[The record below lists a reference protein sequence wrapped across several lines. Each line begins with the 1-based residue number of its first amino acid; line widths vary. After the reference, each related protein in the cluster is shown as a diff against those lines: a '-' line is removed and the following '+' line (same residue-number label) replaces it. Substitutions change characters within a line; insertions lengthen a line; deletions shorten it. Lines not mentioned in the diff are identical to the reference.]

1 MKPAGSR
8 DEAFCGLQEW
18 SAYAQTKTA
27 RHKLTKFL
35 KDHGHLLESDQAQ
48 SVASSPCERASQ
60 NGASLNG
67 ASSAAFRDVQ
77 VSCPTLLPEIF
88 GFCPTL
94 CPEFSGFCLG
104 ILAVRAAI
112 AVLLENLKALAMCPH
127 GEVSWQVCGKESE
140 GCLVCCENI
149 NAMGT
154 YFAQIC
160 QAHRLTYLMVTC
172 RRSISVL
179 NAWTGPDC

>member
-35 KDHGHLLESDQAQ
+35 KDHGHLLESDQSQ
-48 SVASSPCERASQ
+48 SAASSPCETASQ
-60 NGASLNG
+60 NG

-77 VSCPTLLPEIF
+77 VSCPTLLPECS

-94 CPEFSGFCLG
+94 CPDNSGFCLG
-104 ILAVRAAI
+104 ILAVRAAL
-112 AVLLENLKALAMCPH
+112 AALLEDWKDLATCPH
-127 GEVSWQVCGKESE
+127 VEVSWWRVCGKGSE
-140 GCLVCCENI
+140 GCLVCSENI
-149 NAMGT
+149 NASGK
-154 YFAQIC
+154 YLAKIC
-160 QAHRLTYLMVTC
+160 
-172 RRSISVL
+172 
-179 NAWTGPDC
+179 

>member
-1 MKPAGSR
+1 MPAICHWLPSCGVCKIC
-8 DEAFCGLQEW
+8 DKAFCGLQEW

-35 KDHGHLLESDQAQ
+35 KDHGHLLESDKAQ
-48 SVASSPCERASQ
+48 SAASSPSEASSR

-67 ASSAAFRDVQ
+67 ASSAGSRDVQ
-77 VSCPTLLPEIF
+77 VSCPTL
-88 GFCPTL
+88 
-94 CPEFSGFCLG
+94 CPECSGFCLG

-112 AVLLENLKALAMCPH
+112 AALLKNWKALARRPH
-127 GEVSWQVCGKESE
+127 IKVSGRACGKEIE
-140 GCLVCCENI
+140 GCLVCSEHI
-149 NAMGT
+149 NAIGK

-160 QAHRLTYLMVTC
+160 QAHRLINLVLTC
-172 RRSISVL
+172 RRSISAL

>member
-1 MKPAGSR
+1 MKPAESR

-48 SVASSPCERASQ
+48 SAASSPCEAASQ

-77 VSCPTLLPEIF
+77 VSCPTLFPDF
-88 GFCPTL
+88 PAFVWGFWL
-94 CPEFSGFCLG
+94 CGQQLQPCSRIGR
-104 ILAVRAAI
+104 ISQRV
-112 AVLLENLKALAMCPH
+112 
-127 GEVSWQVCGKESE
+127 
-140 GCLVCCENI
+140 
-149 NAMGT
+149 
-154 YFAQIC
+154 
-160 QAHRLTYLMVTC
+160 LMVK
-172 RRSISVL
+172 
-179 NAWTGPDC
+179 